1 MSFGSLHLGN
11 KEYKSLSD
19 SGEKIHANDFTNAQ
33 YFPDT
38 THLAGSYGIPESAI
52 SELNIIIGN
61 FLIAILEASYVDR
74 DVLNVVPVIP
84 HPARGEGHVRE
95 AYDVLPLARASTL
108 SANGIASV
116 IHEKIE
122 EVIREILT
130 LIPGSQGMNREDKD
144 HVFYRRNETLTFS
157 KTLNHEEEICH
168 ANFITGETRNAI
180 EQLGAGYADM
190 VNNIL
195 KGLATNILHRA
206 DLTFASLRRDVTK
219 LHGPLSHSE
228 RMAHYSTLNPVDL
241 IKMAKENLKDIPMG
255 LAMGYSEADW
265 AKMFEHLRDRSGTI

>member
-11 KEYKSLSD
+11 KKYESLSD
-19 SGEKIHANDFTNAQ
+19 AGELVHADDFTNAP
-33 YFPDT
+33 YFSDAKFLT
-38 THLAGSYGIPESAI
+38 ESFGIPESAI
-52 SELNIIIGN
+52 SELNAIIGN
-61 FLIAILEASYVDR
+61 LLLAILEASYVDR

-84 HPARGEGHVRE
+84 PPMRGEGHVRE
-95 AYDVLPLARASTL
+95 AYNVLPLARASTL

-122 EVIREILT
+122 KVIEAILA
-130 LIPGSQGMNREDKD
+130 LRAESQNKKGD
-144 HVFYRRNETLTFS
+144 HKEYVQYRKNETLTFS

-241 IKMAKENLKDIPMG
+241 LKMAKENLKDIPMG
-255 LAMGYSEADW
+255 LSLGYSGEDW
-265 AKMFEHLRDRSGTI
+265 AKMFEHLRDRSGTL